1 MKADEVHEA
10 LRKTGTYETPP
21 EPRRSLLNRLFGNI
35 DAWYFAKLVRIVC
48 SGYRKALVGKFDDK
62 VWAEHSAMII
72 NAIENCG
79 GRITISGAENLWN
92 LKKPR
97 VYIAN
102 HMSMAET
109 FLLPSILLAFGPLTT
124 ILKES
129 LIRYPMFGL
138 ICQSID
144 PIKVG
149 RQDPRADLM
158 EVLNKGEQTLK
169 QGRSIFVFP
178 QSTRSVVFD
187 VGTFNSLGVKLAA
200 RGGADVV
207 PVALKTDY
215 HGIGKFIKEFG
226 PVDMSKPVYVKI
238 GPPISAGGNQRET
251 QEQVVRFITDN
262 LKQWGVK
269 ITGGKT

>member
-1 MKADEVHEA
+1 MKADELHES
-10 LRKTGTYETPP
+10 LRKTGKYETAP
-21 EPRRSLLNRLFGNI
+21 EPRRSLLNRLFGNV

-48 SGYRKALVGKFDDK
+48 SGYRKAIAGEFDDK

-79 GRITISGAENLWN
+79 GRISITGAENLWN
-92 LKKPR
+92 LNKPR

-129 LIRYPMFGL
+129 LIRYPLFGV

-144 PIKVG
+144 PVKVG
-149 RQDPRADLM
+149 RQDPRADLV
-158 EVLNKGEQTLK
+158 EVMTKGEQILK

-178 QSTRSVVFD
+178 QATRSVVFD
-187 VGTFNSLGVKLAA
+187 IGTFNSLGVKLAA
-200 RGGADVV
+200 RGGVDVV
-207 PVALKTDY
+207 PIALKTDY

-226 PVDMSKPVYVKI
+226 PVDMSKTVYVKI

-251 QEQVVRFITDN
+251 QEKVVRFITDN
-262 LKQWGVK
+262 LKQWGARV
-269 ITGGKT
+269 IEGKK